1 MMSKSVLIKEIGPF
15 GIFEDV
21 RGFFNV
27 FNLLNDRVADTLG
40 FCSVEDAE
48 EYISRGV
55 RYGVIW
61 SDLCEY

>member
-21 RGFFNV
+21 LGFFNV

-48 EYISRGV
+48 EYIF
-55 RYGVIW
+55 
-61 SDLCEY
+61 L